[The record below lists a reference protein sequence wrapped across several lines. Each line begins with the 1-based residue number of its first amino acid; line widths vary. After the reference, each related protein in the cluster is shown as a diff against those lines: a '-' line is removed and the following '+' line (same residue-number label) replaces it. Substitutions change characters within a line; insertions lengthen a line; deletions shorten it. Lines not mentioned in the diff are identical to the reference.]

1 MSDGNSH
8 TTLSETY
15 ALVDQTRK
23 EVNSRID
30 DLGSK
35 FDAFVTS
42 NEHRLTVLETHQ
54 GAQAQQ
60 IINII
65 ARQDDHG
72 EDIGKIKDRLRD
84 DEATERA
91 LSDEKKSRWTTRTT
105 LITVAASITIALVS
119 VLAIFHI

>member
-84 DEATERA
+84 DESTERA
-91 LSDEKKSRWTTRTT
+91 LADDKKSRWTTRTT